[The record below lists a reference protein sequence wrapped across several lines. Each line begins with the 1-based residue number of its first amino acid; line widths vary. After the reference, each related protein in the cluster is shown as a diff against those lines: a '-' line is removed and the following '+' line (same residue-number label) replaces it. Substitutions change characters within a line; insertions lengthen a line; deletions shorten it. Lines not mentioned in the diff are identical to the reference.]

1 MIIIFKKSNDFG
13 ICNRCFMG
21 VWKQSTCINWL
32 VNNVNIK
39 CFTYLPALLFAGW
52 LVVIQRNTV
61 FVLIGQSG
69 IFLEDNYDI

>member
-1 MIIIFKKSNDFG
+1 MIIFKESNDFR
-13 ICNRCFMG
+13 ICNRCFMV
-21 VWKQSTCINWL
+21 VWKQSINWH